1 MSMKSNKNLTVQ
13 QSLDGIWFYQ
23 DDLKKVSFASLQ
35 VFTKN
40 IQKKFS
46 EYLFCEHLLSIL
58 FAIFSENGKNTRK
71 FQMFVDISS
80 VCEIR
85 ILKVLIINASS

>member
-58 FAIFSENGKNTRK
+58 FAIFSENGK

-85 ILKVLIINASS
+85 ILKVLIINDSS